1 MHHLHA
7 DRLSDHLD
15 RTLDPAATAELERH
29 LESCAE
35 CRLVLEQ
42 LAAVRAHAASL
53 ATPSAPADLW
63 DAIAERVGLEAP
75 AAGGSPA
82 RPALVLELPR
92 AERPRPFSWRWLPV
106 AAALAVVVG
115 GLWVGTRG
123 LRTGLPLRS
132 VSEPVVAAP
141 GETVET
147 ASFDAERMESEI
159 VALQVALERGRGK
172 LDPVTVQVL
181 EDNLAVIRRALDDA
195 KRALAEDPA
204 NTELRDYFADS
215 VGRKLELVRNAAAM
229 AGV

>member
-7 DRLSDHLD
+7 DRLSEHLD
-15 RTLDPAATAELERH
+15 RTLDAAATAELDRH

-35 CRLVLEQ
+35 CRLALEQ
-42 LAAVRAHAASL
+42 LAAVRARAASL
-53 ATPSAPADLW
+53 ATPPAPADLW
-63 DAIAERVGLEAP
+63 DAIAERVGLDAP

-82 RPALVLELPR
+82 RPALVIELPR
-92 AERPRPFSWRWLPV
+92 AQRPQPSAWRWLPV
-106 AAALAVVVG
+106 AAAFVVVVG
-115 GLWVGTRG
+115 GVWVGTRG
-123 LRTGLPLRS
+123 LRVGLPLRA
-132 VSEPVVAAP
+132 VGEPVATAP
-141 GETVET
+141 GAGVEA
-147 ASFDAERMESEI
+147 ASFDAVRMESEI
-159 VALQVALERGRGK
+159 VALQAALERGRGK

-204 NTELRDYFADS
+204 NVELRDYFADS